1 MRLRAALPLA
11 AGLMLAAT
19 AAAAH
24 EDHRHGAAARAAAA
38 PLPDSAGSPLPY
50 EARFDLVDH
59 RGRAVT
65 ARDFRGGYLLVFF
78 GYANC
83 EGICPV
89 ALPRMAAALDRLGPE
104 AGRVQPLFVTVDP
117 ARDTPAAL
125 AEKLPAIH
133 PRLRGLTGTAEALR
147 GARRAFGLR
156 AAPVA
161 EMPDGSP
168 IYSHGSYIYLVGPE
182 GGVLTLLPPVLDAE
196 RMAAIVRGYL
206 T

>member
-1 MRLRAALPLA
+1 MLTAA
-11 AGLMLAAT
+11 

-24 EDHRHGAAARAAAA
+24 EDHRHADAGQAAAA
-38 PLPDSAGSPLPY
+38 PLPETAGAPLPF

-59 RGRAVT
+59 RGRDVT
-65 ARDFRGGYLLVFF
+65 ARDFRGDYLLVFF

-125 AEKLPAIH
+125 ARKLPAIH
-133 PRLRGLTGTAEALR
+133 PRLLGLTGTDRALTA
-147 GARRAFGLR
+147 ARRAFGLR
-156 AAPVA
+156 AEPVA

-168 IYSHGSYIYLVGPE
+168 IYGHGSYIYLVGPA